1 MSWFLALAAL
11 LQAQTP
17 PAPPPA
23 PPAPTI
29 IPAPGGAVALVGPG
43 DRESYDRFNYAAI
56 RRAGDYLYVSG
67 VIIGSAPGAP
77 KTPETFKEGARRALR
92 YLRNRLAAFDA
103 SFDDVVMI
111 NSFHDWTAEEFKGD
125 RLAQLDALNAAK
137 REFMK
142 APHPAWTAVGTTGLL
157 APGGVVEVQLIAYK
171 PVKR

>member
-1 MSWFLALAAL
+1 MSWL
-11 LQAQTP
+11 LLLGAFAQAQSPATP
-17 PAPPPA
+17 PSP

-43 DRESYDRFNYAAI
+43 DRESYDRFNYAPI

-67 VIIGSAPGAP
+67 VVIGSAPGAP
-77 KTPETFKEGARRALR
+77 KTPETFKEGARRGLR
-92 YLRNRLAAFDA
+92 YLRNRLAAFGA
-103 SFDDVVMI
+103 TFDDVVMI

-125 RLAQLDALNAAK
+125 RIAQIDALNDVK

-142 APHPAWTAVGTTGLL
+142 PPHPAWTAVGTTGLL
-157 APGGVVEVQLIAYK
+157 APGGVVEIQLIAYA